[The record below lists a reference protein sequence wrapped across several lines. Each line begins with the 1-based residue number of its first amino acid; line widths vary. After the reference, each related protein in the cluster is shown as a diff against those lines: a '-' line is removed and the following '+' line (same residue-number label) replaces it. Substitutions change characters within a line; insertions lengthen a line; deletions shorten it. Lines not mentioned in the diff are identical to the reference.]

1 MKKLI
6 IAALVASQ
14 LAIPAQAADLVDT
27 RGSEGMRP
35 GGFAG
40 ARIRVSLD
48 AEPRERI
55 RAGLTVAPT
64 RHDFGGDGAARLRFG
79 EGLEFGFS
87 ERRSAGFSFAG
98 QPVRD
103 LVSPIGPDGNR
114 RNISTVAWVGI
125 GVGVLAVTAFALY
138 GLCGDGEICS
148 TDDD

>member
-1 MKKLI
+1 MKKVI

-27 RGSEGMRP
+27 RASEGMRP

-64 RHDFGGDGAARLRFG
+64 RHDLSGDGSARLRFG
-79 EGLEFGFS
+79 EGLEFGLS
-87 ERRSAGFSFAG
+87 ERRPAGFSFAG
-98 QPVRD
+98 EPVRD

-125 GVGVLAVTAFALY
+125 GVGVLAVTAFALS

-148 TDDD
+148 TDDE